1 MASPSIEH
9 MPLRL
14 HALAENHEWTRELL
28 TKIPDQD
35 VTPESLMKEVG
46 NSASVDAHTNAFF
59 QRESELG
66 KPLRLLGK
74 PASWRH
80 FRAVLACLRTWLEH
94 NHVIEKRPRGLFK
107 SLTYSPTPQRILSDR
122 LTAFED
128 MVSKAESKRRARNVG
143 RLVLLASIG
152 ATRNPRGKI
161 THAYFRDHRKPS
173 AEEQKDYSIMR
184 AHEIVGFTL
193 DHPMDETP
201 AFPQGLKQRI
211 LDEDAL
217 ADSRQKW
224 KRRLELLQSRL
235 TRYIHGLDSAMIAMK
250 DMEDVQAMEVS
261 TDVEAESNLAKK
273 WLKESNEVRKQL
285 QYSSEPV
292 SQKT

>member
-1 MASPSIEH
+1 
-9 MPLRL
+9 
-14 HALAENHEWTRELL
+14 
-28 TKIPDQD
+28 
-35 VTPESLMKEVG
+35 MKEVG

-59 QRESELG
+59 QRELQLG

-80 FRAVLACLRTWLEH
+80 FRAVISCLRTWLEY
-94 NHVIEKRPRGLFK
+94 NHAIEERPEGFFN
-107 SLTYSPTPQRILSDR
+107 SLIYSPTPQRVLSDR
-122 LTAFED
+122 LTALEG
-128 MVSKAESKRRARNVG
+128 MVSQAESKRRARNIG

-161 THAYFRDHRKPS
+161 THAYFRDHREPS

-193 DHPMDETP
+193 DHAMDETP

-224 KRRLELLQSRL
+224 TRRLELLQSRL
-235 TRYIHGLDSAMIAMK
+235 TRYIHGLDSAMHAMK

-273 WLKESNEVRKQL
+273 WLKESNEVREQL
-285 QYSSEPV
+285 QYSMKPV
-292 SQKT
+292 GRKT